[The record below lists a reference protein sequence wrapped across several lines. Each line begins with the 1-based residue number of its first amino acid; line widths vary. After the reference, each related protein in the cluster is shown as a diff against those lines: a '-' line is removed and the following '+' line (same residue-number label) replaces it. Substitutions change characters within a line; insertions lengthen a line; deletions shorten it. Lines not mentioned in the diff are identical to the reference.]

1 MTRPRL
7 ASPTVLVGLY
17 LTMLLALA
25 ALGAHNQALA
35 GREAALRA
43 DLADARLATVDAR
56 ADAAAVEGPLA
67 VARWAQARGM
77 VPAPDVERV
86 RHVQPLPAPPIP
98 PSPDPTP
105 TLEVTT
111 TWR

>member
-7 ASPTVLVGLY
+7 ATPTTLVGLY
-17 LTMLLALA
+17 LTLLLALA
-25 ALGAHNQALA
+25 ALGAHNQAL
-35 GREAALRA
+35 GRHEATLHT
-43 DLADARLATVDAR
+43 DLAAARLATVDAR

-67 VARWAQARGM
+67 VARWAQTRGM
-77 VPAPDVERV
+77 VPAPDVETV
-86 RHVQPLPAPPIP
+86 RHVQPLPAPPTP
-98 PSPDPTP
+98 PAPDPTP